1 MDFGDVVVHVFQD
14 EVRTLYDL
22 EGLWMDAHRLPVP
35 AGAEEQ

>member
-1 MDFGDVVVHVFQD
+1 VFQD